1 MIENVITSRVDIQ
14 GYENIKQLKDAVK
27 ALRDQ
32 MKSLD
37 AGTEQYRQTA
47 DKLVQAEYDLKQ
59 AMSNQKKDNSALK
72 GSYND
77 LANQMSALRKV
88 WKETNDEAVRAEY
101 GAQINQLN
109 TELKALDATTG
120 NYQRNVGDY
129 KNQIKDL
136 RVELSK
142 LTQVTTEY
150 NAKLLELANVTNQYR
165 EQQELVKGASEDTG
179 QRLENMTKIGTGMV
193 AGFSALNAA
202 MGLLGKNTE
211 DVQKAMLKV
220 QQTMALVQ
228 GLKGMEGMWKACQKL
243 SVSFGLVKAVT
254 VEDSVAQ
261 GTNNAIRET
270 GVALT
275 SADSAAKLADAGAT
289 GKLTVATSLAT
300 KAQKAFNTAVKSNPI
315 GLILT
320 VVASAIALLT
330 TFGDKLD
337 FLSSKEERNRKKQMK
352 QSAERAK
359 ELEWEIKE
367 NEAKWE
373 GEYKYTDAA
382 YKKYQQYY
390 DSLLDA
396 YQDDAD
402 NYRQTAIDKMTYE
415 KEFRQYQRN
424 LAAQA
429 AEDSRKE
436 REEREAELAELRNKL
451 KTAADDW
458 EANVFN
464 MVASTDSAFIKGVK
478 DSITEWNDFIRNN
491 LPYGMGGKSLFIP
504 DKKEFGKSL
513 QELIDLYDEDFFQPI
528 LDRNEDG
535 VILATKKNIETIKKA
550 RTELQK
556 AMVGDILD
564 NIYEKIL
571 NDVSELDKDLS
582 ESITDITETF
592 KLNSR
597 VFGTEIEDQIDLE
610 KELHDEREATYSEQI
625 AILSRYL
632 EGVREIYKDEPE
644 LYAEWQE
651 KVFKLQYHYNTLKL
665 ANENTFLENRSKL
678 TKDAYDR
685 DNDTIKQKTD
695 DILTSLTLEYEKYK
709 SGLDNLWIK
718 NGNLP
723 KVYRE
728 YINSEFEVRKAAYE
742 EMIKNLKD
750 AENDEDLLGDEKNK
764 AYEERVRLEMEL
776 DDLRTQ
782 HEIDNNNLIRESM
795 TITVNAIK
803 DSIQGTSDLL
813 GQFAD
818 GYKNMIDAQVNNSKK
833 AIENEYRVGKI
844 TKEVYDDKMAAVDA
858 SAEKEFETVKNV
870 QAAQA
875 WINTLSASISAYQSL
890 ASIPYVGPVLGAAA
904 AAAALQYGYSQV
916 QLIKS
921 TSYGSSS
928 SSNGSSSPTQVTP
941 QIDDYSPNRVSNITG
956 AMETEALANA
966 MRSTPLWISVTDID
980 RVQGNVKVKE
990 QETTF

>member
-47 DKLVQAEYDLKQ
+47 DKLVQAEYNLKQ

-77 LANQMSALRKV
+77 LANQMAALKKV
-88 WKETNDEAVRAEY
+88 WKETNDEAVRADY

-142 LTQVTTEY
+142 LTQGTTEY

-165 EQQELVKGASEDTG
+165 EQQELIKGASEDAG
-179 QRLENMTKIGTGMV
+179 QRLENMSKVGTGMV

-202 MGLLGKNTE
+202 MGLLGKNTQ

-270 GVALT
+270 GVVLT
-275 SADSAAKLADAGAT
+275 EADAGAKLADAGAT

-300 KAQKAFNTAVKSNPI
+300 KAQQAFNTAVKSNPI

-429 AEDSRKE
+429 AEESRKE
-436 REEREAELAELRNKL
+436 RDEREAELAELRNKL

-464 MVASTDSAFIKGVK
+464 MIASTDSAFIKGIK

-535 VILATKKNIETIKKA
+535 IILATKKNIDTIKKA

-610 KELHDEREATYSEQI
+610 KELHDEREAAYSEQI

-665 ANENTFLENRSKL
+665 ANENTYLENRSKL

-685 DNDTIKQKTD
+685 DNDTIKQETD
-695 DILTSLTLEYEKYK
+695 DTLTSLTLEYEKYK

-728 YINSEFEVRKAAYE
+728 YINSAFEVREAAYE
-742 EMIKNLKD
+742 EMIENLRD

-844 TKEVYDDKMAAVDA
+844 TKEVYDNKMAAVDD
-858 SAEKEFETVKNV
+858 SAEKEFETVKKV

-904 AAAALQYGYSQV
+904 AAAALQYGYTQV

-921 TSYGSSS
+921 TSYGSSG
-928 SSNGSSSPTQVTP
+928 SNGSAQAPTQVTP
-941 QIDDYSPNRVSNITG
+941 AIDDYSPVRTSNITG
-956 AMETEALANA
+956 SMEVENLVNA
-966 MRSTPLWISVTDID
+966 MRSTPLWVSVQDINS
-980 RVQGNVKVKE
+980 VQNQVKVKDR
-990 QETTF
+990 ETTF